1 MNLSIQKKM
10 RITKPKITIV
20 PDEELPQINWDS
32 PELKTYI
39 EESRKILSSPK
50 VRAQLEKILKRS

>member
-1 MNLSIQKKM
+1 M
-10 RITKPKITIV
+10 RTTKPKITIV

-39 EESRKILSSPK
+39 EESRKILSSLK